1 MLFRVRGGRC
11 QVHIHVALIHERRS
25 RIDERR
31 VRREGVGAIVL
42 PELHRLIVIDL
53 VQGFKPEVTHRE
65 GLLHDRRV
73 DGSVLDSVQ
82 RIGIHVPRHH
92 LAAGVA
98 GALDGVGHHL
108 ARNRIQADKGIDLLC
123 AGQSQQLLGAVECSA
138 GVTLDVDHVDDADAG
153 PGGKDVLE
161 TLQTSRRRDT
171 PVLTTK
177 GVQKIRQDAL
187 REIFSSLKK
196 TPMGSHET
204 PHTGAGVE
212 RLSETKKWI
221 FGDMPTNIDLTSTMT
236 NAFKRDGIE
245 NFNLIEDDLE
255 VYDTE
260 NLSTCATVLMLDIS
274 HSMILYGED
283 RITPAKQVGLALSEL
298 IMTKFPRDYIALVV
312 FGDDAKLM
320 SINELPF
327 LNVGPYHTNTRA
339 GLQLARNLLR
349 RCGNVNKQ
357 IFMITDGKPSA
368 MFDDAGRLY
377 KNSFGLDPRIV
388 NKTLDEAVAC
398 RREKITISTFMVARD
413 PYLINFVEELTKA
426 NHGRA
431 YYSSINNLGQF
442 IFVDYIRNRRKRFSS

>member
-1 MLFRVRGGRC
+1 MRFLYTKWTPQSQTDEQRLQSLMQLFS
-11 QVHIHVALIHERRS
+11 HL
-25 RIDERR
+25 
-31 VRREGVGAIVL
+31 
-42 PELHRLIVIDL
+42 L
-53 VQGFKPEVTHRE
+53 VQTSGDVEEAMEWLRQLAEEYGIFDENLSMEDLIQKLKEMGIIEEV
-65 GLLHDRRV
+65 
-73 DGSVLDSVQ
+73 
-82 RIGIHVPRHH
+82 
-92 LAAGVA
+92 
-98 GALDGVGHHL
+98 
-108 ARNRIQADKGIDLLC
+108 NN
-123 AGQSQQLLGAVECSA
+123 
-138 GVTLDVDHVDDADAG
+138 
-153 PGGKDVLE
+153 
-161 TLQTSRRRDT
+161 T

-236 NAFKRDGIE
+236 NAFKRAGIDE
-245 NFNLIEDDLE
+245 FDLTEDDLE
-255 VYDTE
+255 VYETE
-260 NLSTCATVLMLDIS
+260 NLSSCATVLMLDIS

-312 FGDDAKLM
+312 FGDDAKLV

-339 GLQLARNLLR
+339 GLQLARHLLR

-413 PYLINFVEELTKA
+413 PYLINFVEDLTKA

-431 YYSSINNLGQF
+431 YYSSLNNLGQF

>member
-1 MLFRVRGGRC
+1 MQLFS
-11 QVHIHVALIHERRS
+11 HL
-25 RIDERR
+25 
-31 VRREGVGAIVL
+31 
-42 PELHRLIVIDL
+42 L
-53 VQGFKPEVTHRE
+53 VQTSGDVEEAMEWLRQLAEEYGIFDENLSMEDLIAKLKELGIIEEV
-65 GLLHDRRV
+65 D
-73 DGSVLDSVQ
+73 
-82 RIGIHVPRHH
+82 
-92 LAAGVA
+92 
-98 GALDGVGHHL
+98 
-108 ARNRIQADKGIDLLC
+108 N
-123 AGQSQQLLGAVECSA
+123 
-138 GVTLDVDHVDDADAG
+138 
-153 PGGKDVLE
+153 
-161 TLQTSRRRDT
+161 T

-187 REIFSSLKK
+187 KEIFSSLKK

-212 RLSETKKWI
+212 RLSETKKWV

-236 NAFKRDGIE
+236 NAFKRDGLE
-245 NFNLIEDDLE
+245 NFNLTEDDLE

-312 FGDDAKLM
+312 FGDEAKLV

-377 KNSFGLDPRIV
+377 KNSFGLDPKIV
-388 NKTLDEAVAC
+388 NKTLDEAVTC

-431 YYSSINNLGQF
+431 YYSSLNNLGQF

>member
-1 MLFRVRGGRC
+1 MRFLYTKWTPQSQTDEQRLQSLMQLFS
-11 QVHIHVALIHERRS
+11 HL
-25 RIDERR
+25 
-31 VRREGVGAIVL
+31 
-42 PELHRLIVIDL
+42 L
-53 VQGFKPEVTHRE
+53 VQTSGDVEEAMEWLRQLAEEYGIFDENLSMEDLIAKLKEMGIIEEV
-65 GLLHDRRV
+65 
-73 DGSVLDSVQ
+73 
-82 RIGIHVPRHH
+82 
-92 LAAGVA
+92 
-98 GALDGVGHHL
+98 
-108 ARNRIQADKGIDLLC
+108 NN
-123 AGQSQQLLGAVECSA
+123 
-138 GVTLDVDHVDDADAG
+138 
-153 PGGKDVLE
+153 
-161 TLQTSRRRDT
+161 T
-171 PVLTTK
+171 PMLTTK

-187 REIFSSLKK
+187 KEIFSSLKK

-212 RLSETKKWI
+212 RLSETKKWV

-236 NAFKRDGIE
+236 NVFKRDGIE
-245 NFNLIEDDLE
+245 NFNLTEDDLE

-312 FGDDAKLM
+312 FGDDAKLV

-377 KNSFGLDPRIV
+377 KNSFGLDPKIV

-431 YYSSINNLGQF
+431 YYSSLSNLGQF
-442 IFVDYIRNRRKRFSS
+442 IFVDYIRNRRKLFSS